1 MTRHAYIV
9 DDDDAVRMSLHSLMS
24 LQPDLIVSS
33 FRNGDGFLEHARDL
47 APGVLLLDFHMSGSS
62 GLDVLRI
69 IRQSDPA
76 KFATIIL
83 TGEGNIGL
91 AVQAMKAGA
100 LDLIEKPFEAALL
113 IDTIDAAFS
122 ILAQDGVAAAHA
134 EQACARIAR
143 LSPREREVLMGL
155 IEGRANKVIAVALD
169 ISPRTVEIY
178 RANLLEKLNV
188 RSLSA
193 ALRIA
198 FAAGWIPV
206 APVGPG

>member
-1 MTRHAYIV
+1 MTRHVYIV
-9 DDDDAVRMSLHSLMS
+9 DDDDAVRMSLHSLLS
-24 LQPDLIVSS
+24 LQSDLLVGS
-33 FRNGDGFLEHARDL
+33 FRNGDMFLEHAQDL

-62 GLDVLRI
+62 GMDVLRN
-69 IRQSDPA
+69 IRQPGLA

-83 TGEGNIGL
+83 TGEGNIGV

-113 IDTIDAAFS
+113 IDTVDAAFS
-122 ILAQDGVAAAHA
+122 ILAQDGVAAARA
-134 EQACARIAR
+134 EQARAQIEG
-143 LSPREREVLMGL
+143 LSQREREVLMSL
-155 IEGRANKVIAVALD
+155 LQGRANKVIAVALD

-188 RSLSA
+188 RSLPA

-198 FAAGWIPV
+198 FAAGCIP
-206 APVGPG
+206 ANPVGPG